1 MNTSENFINNAV
13 IRLAKKADPTK
24 VSPAK
29 AEYKLDMGISDEEAD
44 RMTGIYNSIKVEK
57 VGMDAF
63 PEELFN
69 DVLDWLLS
77 EGKYRDT
84 LMMVCAANFGM
95 RFSDVRQIKVC
106 NLVDVNGEFR
116 TKFYINE
123 QKTTKTRPFYINE
136 AVKVAMVLYW
146 EHYGN
151 TKGYNDY
158 LFTSDSNHKTYTDD
172 GVQTPI
178 SHTQMEN
185 SLKTTIKNV
194 GVKLKNDK
202 SETGG
207 DIKLNT
213 HSFRKLY
220 GGKFCRVCSRLIHDG
235 ILDVDLFAI
244 QLLQLDFSH
253 TSMSTTQRYCGEM
266 ERAKAIVVNNMNI
279 GLDVLEK
286 YLY

>member
-1 MNTSENFINNAV
+1 MNTAGNFINNKIIHLV
-13 IRLAKKADPTK
+13 TKADPTK

-44 RMTGIYNSIKVEK
+44 RMTEIYNDIKVEK
-57 VGMDAF
+57 VGMDEF
-63 PEELFN
+63 PETLFN

-77 EGKYRDT
+77 ERKYRDA

-106 NLVDVNGEFR
+106 NLVDIDGNFR

-136 AVKVAMVLYW
+136 AVKAAMVLYW
-146 EHYGN
+146 NVYKDEKNYS
-151 TKGYNDY
+151 DY
-158 LFTSDSNHKTYTDD
+158 LFTSDSNNKTYDD
-172 GVQTPI
+172 EGVQTPI

-185 SLKTTIKNV
+185 SLKTTIRKV

-253 TSMSTTQRYCGEM
+253 TSMATTQRYCGEM
-266 ERAKAIVVNNMNI
+266 ERAKAIVVNHMNI
-279 GLDVLEK
+279 GLDVLKK
-286 YLY
+286 YL

>member
-1 MNTSENFINNAV
+1 MNTAGNFINNKIIHLV
-13 IRLAKKADPTK
+13 TKADPTK
-24 VSPAK
+24 VSSAK

-44 RMTGIYNSIKVEK
+44 RMTEIYNDIKVEK
-57 VGMDAF
+57 VGMDEF
-63 PEELFN
+63 PETLFN

-77 EGKYRDT
+77 ERKYRDA

-106 NLVDVNGEFR
+106 NLVDIDGNFR

-136 AVKVAMVLYW
+136 AVKAAMVLYW
-146 EHYGN
+146 NVYKDEKNYS
-151 TKGYNDY
+151 DY
-158 LFTSDSNHKTYTDD
+158 LFTSDSNNKTYDD
-172 GVQTPI
+172 EGIQTPI

-185 SLKTTIKNV
+185 ALKTTIRKV
-194 GVKLKNDK
+194 GVKLKNDR

-253 TSMSTTQRYCGEM
+253 TSMATTQRYCGEM
-266 ERAKAIVVNNMNI
+266 ERAKAIVVNHINI
-279 GLDVLEK
+279 GLDVLKK
-286 YLY
+286 YL